1 MNCPICGGPLPGGE
15 AACPH
20 CYPGSALPDS
30 DYLELP
36 DGPRLPL
43 DKDAVTLGRGVGNDY
58 VLADTSISRRH
69 ARFQRLPHGWL
80 LIDLNSSNGTWAN
93 GDQVVGPYLL
103 QDGDQILLGEQ
114 PMVFRVRD
122 VPRAP
127 APRPRER
134 AQTLLGR
141 AAFQVPSTPPRQ
153 APPSDAPTD
162 EHPTGGALPT
172 A

>member
-1 MNCPICGGPLPGGE
+1 VPEGE
-15 AACPH
+15 SACPR
-20 CYPGSALPDS
+20 CFRSSDLPDA

-36 DGPRLPL
+36 DGQRLAL
-43 DKDAVTLGRGVGNDY
+43 DKDAVTLGRGIGNDH

-114 PMVFRVRD
+114 AMVFHVRD
-122 VPRAP
+122 VPHAP
-127 APRPRER
+127 APRPRQR

-141 AAFQVPSTPPRQ
+141 AAFQAQSTPPRQ
-153 APPSDAPTD
+153 GPPSDATTD
-162 EHPTGGALPT
+162 EHPTGTNLP
-172 A
+172 AS